1 MATTNLHDE
10 HGERINVAA
19 DWLIDRM
26 DEWRIGMLPSYQR
39 MCQAIRDN
47 AQSIRNLNRPG
58 NTNGAV
64 DVGILTLVD
73 RIGALL
79 YDDYFVTVTGKTRI
93 QLARYKVNT
102 IRGAAKDRHD
112 TREPQTQAEPER
124 ERMANR
130 A

>member
-1 MATTNLHDE
+1 MATTSMFDE
-10 HGERINVAA
+10 NGERINVAA

-39 MCQAIRDN
+39 LCQQVRDN

-58 NTNGAV
+58 NTNGST

-73 RIGALL
+73 RIGGIL
-79 YDDYFVTVTGKTRI
+79 YDDYFATVTGKTRLK
-93 QLARYKVNT
+93 QAHYRVNV
-102 IRGAAKDRHD
+102 IRGAAYARHQM
-112 TREPQTQAEPER
+112 REQAQAEPQQEQR
-124 ERMANR
+124 RTQR